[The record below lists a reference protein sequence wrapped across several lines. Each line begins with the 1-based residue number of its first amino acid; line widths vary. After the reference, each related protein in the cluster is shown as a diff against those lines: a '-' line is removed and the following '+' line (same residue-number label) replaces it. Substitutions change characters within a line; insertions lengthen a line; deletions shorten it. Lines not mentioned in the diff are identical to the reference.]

1 MYCEHKVNKIFNFG
15 HYFSVKN
22 INNVHIFFMSSNR
35 ISLSLIGCM
44 IALSLNAQQTIRGII
59 KDAAT
64 GEGLIGANIVTKQDN
79 SVGTITDFDGN
90 FELKLPPGT
99 TTLVFSYTGYT
110 TIEENI
116 NGRQF
121 IEVSL
126 TAGQLL
132 ENIIVIGYGTVKRED
147 ATGSV
152 QAVSSKDFNR
162 GAITSPQ
169 ELLAGKVAGVA
180 ITTGGGPDDGAQ
192 IRIRGQSSL
201 SASNDPLI
209 VIDGIPV
216 DNGGVAGNRNPLNV
230 INPNDIESMTVLKDA
245 SATAIYGSRASA
257 GVILITTKKGAL
269 GTPFKVGYTGN
280 FNMGNTANRVDV
292 LKADEYRALIE
303 NQYPEDH
310 PARALMGDANTDWQD
325 EIYRTALGQDH
336 NVNLTGSFGEIP
348 YRASLG
354 YTSKEGLLKNDVFQR
369 YSAGINLSPKL
380 LDNTLQMNVGLKA
393 MLSNNQFAERGAIG
407 SALSWDPTQRALDPE
422 SRFSGYTTW
431 LQQNG
436 NPNGLAPANPAA
448 LLDRRLRDD
457 QSDVVRYITNVSADY
472 RFKFLPALRAN
483 LNLGFDYSK
492 GKGSVRIPGNNVVAY
507 SFQPDFGGGIDNTYE
522 QERTNSVLEFYL
534 NYKKDL
540 KDHSLDAMAGYSWQ
554 RFFNDNSFRNS
565 DAAGTPAQTIERMN
579 VADELFLLSLFS
591 RVNYG
596 YKNKYLLTLSL
607 RGDATSRFSPDTRWG
622 LFPAAALAV
631 KLIENENKYFNNV
644 KLRAGW
650 GVTGQ
655 QAIGGSYVSQAIYQ
669 LSLSNAAYQFGD
681 SFINTYR
688 PNGYDANIK
697 WEETSTLNLGFDYS
711 LIRGRLSGSLDIYQ
725 RNTKDLLN
733 FIQVP
738 AGTNLTNFISTNI
751 GSMVN
756 KGIELGL
763 NITAISKK
771 DLSWDIGFNAAYN
784 TNEITKLTATEDPT
798 YIGVLTGGIAGG
810 VGSNIQIHTVGF
822 APSSFYVFEQL
833 YDETGQ
839 VLEGQF
845 ADRNGDGK
853 VDDLDKFRFEKAAPD
868 VLMGITS
875 NFKYKNFDFSFAGR
889 ANIGNYVYNNVQT
902 DMGYLQRLYHPT
914 DYLQNIHR
922 SAVTNNVSQQRNLT
936 FSNHFVTNAS
946 FFRMD
951 HITAGYSFDK
961 LLGRFMRVYAT
972 VQNPFVVTAYEG
984 LDPELG
990 NGIDNNVYP
999 RPRTFV
1005 FGVSID
1011 F

>member
-1 MYCEHKVNKIFNFG
+1 MATYFNF
-15 HYFSVKN
+15 FKTKFL
-22 INNVHIFFMSSNR
+22 IFIFFAG
-35 ISLSLIGCM
+35 ISGFVT
-44 IALSLNAQQTIRGII
+44 AQQRTIKGVV

-64 GEGLIGANIVTKQDN
+64 GEALIGANIITKQDN
-79 SVGTITDFDGN
+79 SIGTITDFDGN
-90 FELKLPPGT
+90 FELKVPPGT
-99 TTLVFSYTGYT
+99 TTLIFSYTGYT
-110 TIEENI
+110 SVEESIVN
-116 NGRQF
+116 RDYL
-121 IEVSL
+121 EVSL

-152 QAVSSKDFNR
+152 QAVSSRDFNR

-180 ITTGGGPDDGAQ
+180 ITTGGGPDDGSQ

-216 DNGGVAGNRNPLNV
+216 DNGGVAGNRNPLNI

-257 GVILITTKKGAL
+257 GVILITTKKGAV

-280 FNMGNTANRVDV
+280 FNMGNTYNRVDV

-303 NQYPEDH
+303 KQYPADH
-310 PARALMGDANTDWQD
+310 PARTLMGAASTDWQD

-336 NVNLTGSFGEIP
+336 NLNMTGSFGEIP

-369 YSAGINLSPKL
+369 YSVGINVTPKL
-380 LDNTLQMNVGLKA
+380 LDNTLQMNVGLKGI
-393 MLSNNQFAERGAIG
+393 LSNNQFAERGAIG
-407 SALSWDPTQRALDPE
+407 AALSWDPTQPILDE
-422 SRFSGYTTW
+422 NSKYSGYRVWT
-431 LQQNG
+431 LPNG
-436 NPNGLAPANPAA
+436 NPNGLAPANPVS
-448 LLDRRLRDD
+448 LLDRNLRDD
-457 QSDVVRYITNVSADY
+457 QSDVYRYIANASADY
-472 RFKFLPALRAN
+472 RFKFLPSLRAN
-483 LNLGFDYSK
+483 LNLGYDFSK

-507 SFQPDFGGGIDNTYE
+507 SFQPDFGGGVDNSYE

-534 NYKKDL
+534 NYKKDA
-540 KDHSLDAMAGYSWQ
+540 KEHSLDAMAGYSWQ
-554 RFFNDNSFRNS
+554 RFYNNNSFRNS
-565 DAAGTPAQTIERMN
+565 DAAGTPAQTIERTN
-579 VADELFLLSLFS
+579 VADELYLLSLFS

-596 YKNKYLLTLSL
+596 YKNRYLLTLSL

-631 KLIENENKYFNNV
+631 KLIESDARYFGNL

-655 QAIGGSYVSQAIYQ
+655 QAIGGSYVSQPIYQ
-669 LSLSNAAYQFGD
+669 LSLSNAAYQFGE

-688 PNGYDANIK
+688 PNGYDARIK
-697 WEETSTLNLGFDYS
+697 WEETTTYNLGFDYS
-711 LIRGRLSGSLDIYQ
+711 IIKGRLSGTLDIYQ

-751 GSMVN
+751 GNMVN
-756 KGIELGL
+756 KGIEIGL
-763 NITAISKK
+763 NIGAISQK
-771 DLSWDIGFNAAYN
+771 DINWDISFNAAYN
-784 TNEITKLTATEDPT
+784 TNEITKLTAIDDPT

-810 VGSNIQIHTVGF
+810 VGSNIQIHSVGYQP
-822 APSSFYVFEQL
+822 ASFWVFQQL
-833 YDETGQ
+833 YDENGNI
-839 VLEGQF
+839 LEGQF
-845 ADRNGDGK
+845 ADLNGDGK
-853 VDDLDKFRFEKAAPD
+853 VDELDKFRYKKPAPD
-868 VLMGITS
+868 VIMGITS
-875 NFKYKNFDFSFAGR
+875 NFKFKNFDFSFAGR
-889 ANIGNYVYNNVQT
+889 ANIGNYVYNNVAT

-914 DYLQNIHR
+914 NYLQNVHR
-922 SAVTNNVSQQRNLT
+922 SAVDNNVLQQRNLT

-951 HITAGYSFDK
+951 HMTAGYSFDN
-961 LLGRFMRVYAT
+961 LLGRFMRIYAT
-972 VQNPFVVTAYEG
+972 VQNPFVITGYKG